1 MSDLEGMINGI
12 LSNPDE
18 MKKIMDMAGKI
29 MGSQNGDSSA
39 QTEGGAAQGSALDGI
54 LNGIKAPTGDI
65 AAAAQNLMGGGG
77 LQGLLGGGGL
87 QKLIGSPA
95 IQRLLGSRTV
105 RGIMSSRAVQS
116 LASGGLNTNSDK
128 SELFNALKPYL
139 SVDRRNKL
147 DRAIVFAKAMRFA
160 GVAGAAALKK

>member
-29 MGSQNGDSSA
+29 MGSQSGASASQSDSG
-39 QTEGGAAQGSALDGI
+39 TPQGSALDGI
-54 LNGIKAPTGDI
+54 LSGINAPTGDI

-77 LQGLLGGGGL
+77 LQSLLGGGGL
-87 QKLIGSPA
+87 QKLLVSPTV
-95 IQRLLGSRTV
+95 QRLLSSRTL
-105 RGIMSSRAVQS
+105 RGIMSSKAVQS
-116 LASGGLNTNSDK
+116 LASGGINTKNDK
-128 SELFNALKPYL
+128 SELFDALKPYL
-139 SVDRRNKL
+139 SAERRAKL
-147 DRAIVFAKAMRFA
+147 ERAMVFAKAMRFA